1 MDTVPDSE
9 TTYRQHMKFCGK
21 ASCRKCREGIG
32 HGPYWFS
39 YQSQGGKTV
48 QHYIGKHLPPG
59 IQVPPPTDQAS
70 VRLLTLGQERLE
82 YRTRS
87 ADGQWFPVK
96 DSRWNPQLRSLVGGL
111 ICSPGRGLSLQQI
124 ATLLW
129 PGRPIEP
136 LLGEL
141 RRILRTLDQLLNPLQ
156 RHAPLVHLAPLHVRL
171 AEQTHLWI
179 DADAFEGCIS
189 QARGAPDSADK
200 ESLLEEAVRLYG
212 GEFWPYERQA
222 EWAQRR
228 RDTLH
233 RGWIGAVLELAD
245 LRIQHGR
252 LHESIDILDRLLST
266 APSYEPAIQRLM
278 LALARLGRRGEALLL
293 YQRFLTESGRAQE
306 AVVSPSPEIVRLY
319 EAILHANSLAEWTLQ
334 EDAASWPLQDRRVSA
349 RSAAIAIGRANQRPL
364 IGREPEQALLRAHLL
379 AVEQGP
385 EGRSPGSASLF
396 LMGDAGIG
404 KTRLAEEM
412 AREAHRHGWRV
423 LWTGSYAQESTIPY
437 HIWSELLRQVTRSY
451 HRLDQVIQS
460 APLLYQPLGVLLTE
474 REDLFPR
481 LEPPTIP
488 SPEQEQLRLWEAV
501 CALFIA
507 VSESGAPLLIVLDDL
522 QWADNSSVEMLAY
535 LVRHLRGHPILVAGT
550 CRDSN
555 LPERHALRALLRDL
569 QREQAAVTM
578 TVLPLTDEQVGTL
591 VTGLPEQAV
600 RSIQARAA
608 GNPFFAEEL
617 ARTIGP
623 QGRAAER
630 FANASI
636 ALPDTIAAVLDLR
649 LERISSACR
658 RLLSRAAV
666 LGGSFEYR
674 FLRAMESGSD
684 ISPEDTTLDL
694 LDEALRAGLLMEDG
708 SGAHIT
714 YHFWHPLLADHL
726 YDNLSAGRRARLHRR
741 ASDLLQAAYAGR
753 EQEHAAA
760 IVNHLASGGADSPT
774 IARYAKLA
782 GDRAYALSAYTD
794 AHQYYR
800 LALEHITAHA
810 YGHAEGAYLLERQGE
825 CAIILGRYQEAQEAY
840 EQLLARPADTAS
852 GDPQLAERRAMICS
866 EIGWTWRYRGDIQMA
881 LRYCD
886 QGEELLRSAGVIGG
900 PAWASLSYQRSSLFW
915 QEGRYNEA
923 GRAAQEA
930 LALFENALA
939 RQDTG
944 FALPAPTTRL
954 ERTLA
959 GDPVDLGRIHSL
971 LAALAASTGQSGEAA
986 SHYQA
991 ALSIFEQEDRQREI
1005 ASVLC
1010 NQGDLFLRLAD
1021 HEAAQSALRRALHLA
1036 ERMGD
1041 RATYCVVSGNM
1052 GMLARRR
1059 GDLAEAVSWFE
1070 RAVDLAES
1078 LEDPVYVSLWQA
1090 YLAGVLHE
1098 LGDTQRASAMLRRA
1112 LVAGRSIP
1120 ACLGIALTTLGWM
1133 RLSQAQCMRTAGFR
1147 QSQEAQGASQPADV
1161 TQLLASA
1168 KRAILRA
1175 LTNEVEAETRLE
1187 GQLALAE
1194 MAWLEGD
1201 YPSAQS
1207 GAQAIIEQTTQHELR
1222 ALLARATELLGSLL
1236 AARGDPE
1243 QAANHFEQAIRLY
1256 HASGMRLERAHA
1268 LQSYG
1273 MALLTV
1279 TEPAAAARKPAVRLL
1294 NEALH
1299 LYEESQ
1305 AHPAWRAIEQLL
1317 AAEQRQQEDGLLEP
1331 G

>member
-1 MDTVPDSE
+1 MDSMPDSDI
-9 TTYRQHMKFCGK
+9 TYRQHMKFCGK

-32 HGPYWFS
+32 HGPYWFA

-48 QHYIGKHLPPG
+48 QQYIGKHLPPG
-59 IQVPPPTDQAS
+59 VQVPPPTDQAS

-96 DSRWNPQLRSLVGGL
+96 DSRWNPQLRGLVGGL
-111 ICSPGRGLSLQQI
+111 ICSPGRSLSQQQI

-129 PGRPIEP
+129 PGRPTEP

-141 RRILRTLDQLLNPLQ
+141 RRVLRTLDQLLNPLQ
-156 RHAPLVHLAPLHVRL
+156 RHAPLVHIAPLYVRL
-171 AEQTHLWI
+171 AEQAHLWI
-179 DADAFEGCIS
+179 DADAFEGCLS
-189 QARGAPDSADK
+189 QARGTLASADR
-200 ESLLEEAVRLYG
+200 ESLLEEADRLYG

-222 EWAQRR
+222 EWVQRR
-228 RDTLH
+228 RYTLH

-245 LRIQHGR
+245 LRIQHDR

-293 YQRFLTESGRAQE
+293 YQRFLSESARAQG
-306 AVVSPSPEIVRLY
+306 AAVSPSPEVVRLY
-319 EAILHANSLAEWTLQ
+319 EAILHADSLAEWTLQ
-334 EDAASWPLQDRRVSA
+334 EAAAPWPPQDRRVSA
-349 RSAAIAIGRANQRPL
+349 RGEVIAIGRANQRPL
-364 IGREPEQALLRAHLL
+364 IGRAPEQALLHAHLL
-379 AVEQGP
+379 AVEQGH
-385 EGRSPGSASLF
+385 SPDSASLF

-412 AREAHRHGWRV
+412 AREAQRHGWRV
-423 LWTGSYAQESTIPY
+423 LWSGSYAQETTIPY

-460 APLLYQPLGVLLTE
+460 APLLYQPLGVLLPE
-474 REDLFPR
+474 PEDLFPQR
-481 LEPPTIP
+481 EPATSS

-507 VSESGAPLLIVLDDL
+507 VSEGGAPLLIVLDDL
-522 QWADNSSVEMLAY
+522 QWADNGSIEMLAY

-555 LPERHALRALLRDL
+555 LPERHSLRVLLRDL
-569 QREQAAVTM
+569 QREQTAVTM
-578 TVLPLTDEQVGTL
+578 TVLPLTDEQVGAL

-600 RSIQARAA
+600 RSIQVRAA

-623 QGRAAER
+623 HGRAAER
-630 FANASI
+630 FADASI
-636 ALPDTIAAVLDLR
+636 TLPDTIAAVLDLR

-674 FLRAMESGSD
+674 FLRAMESGPDVSA
-684 ISPEDTTLDL
+684 EDTTLDL
-694 LDEALRAGLLMEDG
+694 LDEALRAGILMEDG

-714 YHFWHPLLADHL
+714 YHFWHPLLASHL
-726 YDNLSAGRRARLHRR
+726 YDNLSAGRRASLHRR

-760 IVNHLASGGADSPT
+760 IVNHLVNGGADSPT
-774 IARYAKLA
+774 IAHYAKLA
-782 GDRAYALSAYTD
+782 GDRAYTLSGYTD
-794 AHQYYR
+794 AHHFYR
-800 LALEHITAHA
+800 LALEHMSGQA
-810 YGHAEGAYLLERQGE
+810 YGGTEGTYLLERQGE
-825 CAIILGRYQEAQEAY
+825 CAVILGRYQEAQEAY
-840 EQLLARPADTAS
+840 EQLLARPADTTS

-881 LRYCD
+881 QRYCD
-886 QGEELLRSAGVIGG
+886 QGEEFLRGAGVIGG
-900 PAWASLSYQRSSLFW
+900 PAWASLFYQRSSLFW

-923 GRAAQEA
+923 ERAAQEA
-930 LALFENALA
+930 LTLFENALD
-939 RQDTG
+939 RRGTG
-944 FALPAPTTRL
+944 IALLALTTRL

-991 ALSIFEQEDRQREI
+991 ALTIFELEDRQREI

-1041 RATYCVVSGNM
+1041 RATTCVVSGNM

-1059 GDLAEAVSWFE
+1059 GELAQAVSWFE

-1098 LGDTQRASAMLRRA
+1098 QGDTQRASAMLRRA
-1112 LVAGRSIP
+1112 LVVGRSVP

-1133 RLSQAQCMRTAGFR
+1133 RLSQAQWMRAAGCR
-1147 QSQEAQGASQPADV
+1147 QSLEAKGASQSAGV

-1175 LTNEVEAETRLE
+1175 LTEEVEAETRLE

-1194 MAWLEGD
+1194 IAWLQGD
-1201 YPSAQS
+1201 CPSAL
-1207 GAQAIIEQTTQHELR
+1207 GGTKAIIEQAGQHEQR
-1222 ALLARATELLGSLL
+1222 AMLARATALL
-1236 AARGDPE
+1236 ASLMTGQGDLE
-1243 QAANHFEQAIRLY
+1243 QATSHFEQALSLF
-1256 HASGMRLERAHA
+1256 HASGMRLERAYA
-1268 LQSYG
+1268 LQRYG
-1273 MALLTV
+1273 MALL
-1279 TEPAAAARKPAVRLL
+1279 ESAESNAAAQQQAHRLL
-1294 NEALH
+1294 EEALH
-1299 LYEESQ
+1299 LFEECQ
-1305 AHPAWRAIEQLL
+1305 AQPAQHACEQLL
-1317 AAEQRQQEDGLLEP
+1317 AAKPRQQRADALPETS
-1331 G
+1331 